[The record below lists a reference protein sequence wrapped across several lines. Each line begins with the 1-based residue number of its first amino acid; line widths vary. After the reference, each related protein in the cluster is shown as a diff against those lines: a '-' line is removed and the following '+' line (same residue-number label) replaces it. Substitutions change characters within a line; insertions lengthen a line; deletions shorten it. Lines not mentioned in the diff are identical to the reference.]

1 MTHTDDQAKIQ
12 PRSFFSMTTSA
23 SHYCTTRGL
32 SFLGTYS
39 SLRASECAMLMSSP
53 IWKAASK
60 ARFRLFISISS
71 CGRPAGVA
79 TRPTVHPIVTPSFS
93 VAMKRAATTAN
104 LPKGGKLVK
113 KPKPSVPEYHLA
125 PSVRDGDGGIVWPAP
140 DEKMEAARAFI
151 RECVSA
157 GKTTLLVPD
166 KDADG
171 LTSGSILERTLV
183 LLGLDP
189 SLITAYLPPKG
200 KNIHDEPCRA
210 EMAAR
215 GPAYI
220 FVLDQ
225 GSRASPPLID
235 GPHRG
240 IVIDHHHA
248 LEHDHPRGALHV
260 TACDSP
266 PVATSSLLT
275 YLICRELHDGVRD
288 ACDWLCVMGTH
299 GDLGNTLKWEPPFP
313 DMRATFKTYTK
324 KAVNDAVS
332 LINAPRRTASY
343 NVPAAWDALRASNS
357 PKDLLANKSLL
368 AARAEVNAE
377 VERCTHTPPLF
388 SADGRVAV
396 FRISSEAQV
405 HPVIATRWAAH
416 LSSPRLEVVLVA
428 NEGYLPGLVNF
439 SCRVPRCA
447 RARDPPVNIIEVL
460 RDVADRAEDSTL
472 RERLGGSFARG
483 HKEASGGI
491 VPKAEFEELM
501 TVLQVGKK
509 VERESPRKAQKPA
522 QANTL
527 MNYFGPK

>member
-1 MTHTDDQAKIQ
+1 
-12 PRSFFSMTTSA
+12 
-23 SHYCTTRGL
+23 
-32 SFLGTYS
+32 
-39 SLRASECAMLMSSP
+39 
-53 IWKAASK
+53 
-60 ARFRLFISISS
+60 
-71 CGRPAGVA
+71 
-79 TRPTVHPIVTPSFS
+79 
-93 VAMKRAATTAN
+93 MKRTAIAAN
-104 LPKGGKLVK
+104 LSSGSQNVK
-113 KPKPSVPEYHLA
+113 KSRPVVPEYHLT
-125 PSVRDGDGGIVWPAP
+125 PSVRDDHGEIVWPAP
-140 DEKMEAARAFI
+140 ESKMEAARSFI

-157 GKTTLLVPD
+157 GKPTLIVPD

-171 LTSGSILERTLV
+171 LTSGVILERTLV

-200 KNIHDEPCRA
+200 HNIHDEACRA
-210 EMAAR
+210 EMTSLK
-215 GPAYI
+215 PTYI

-225 GSRASPPLID
+225 GSRSSPPLID
-235 GPHRG
+235 GFHRG

-248 LEHDHPRGALHV
+248 LTNDHPRDALHV

-275 YLICRELHDGVRD
+275 YLICRSLHESVRE

-313 DMRATFKTYTK
+313 DMKSTFKTYTK
-324 KAVNDAVS
+324 KALNDAVS

-343 NVPAAWDALRASNS
+343 DVPSAWKALRASNS
-357 PKDLLANKSLL
+357 PKELLSNKFLL

-377 VERCTHTPPLF
+377 VERCTHTPPKF
-388 SADGRVAV
+388 SADGRIAV

-405 HPVIATRWAAH
+405 HPVIATRWAGH
-416 LSSPRLEVVLVA
+416 LSSSKLEVVLVA
-428 NEGYLPGLVNF
+428 NEGYLPDMVNF

-447 RARDPPVNIIEVL
+447 RAKEPPVNIIKVL
-460 RDVADRAEDSTL
+460 QDVAARAEDTTL
-472 RERLGGSFARG
+472 RERLGDSFARG

-501 TVLQVGKK
+501 SVLEVGKK
-509 VERESPRKAQKPA
+509 VERESPKKGQKPG

-527 MNYFGPK
+527 LNYFGKS